1 MEHSKLSE
9 HNFEKGIFK
18 SEMSEL
24 LTPLTKEEDWVHAK
38 SVEYMWLALILYQGE
53 RTTHLEKCMNILRK
67 MSDSIDEKHI
77 ETPSL
82 TNILLF
88 SKENQEIFTLILK
101 EEDVLNSLA
110 PISLVLD
117 DLSLFKKELRAYQF
131 TVEERLDKLNLVLE
145 ELSDHQSQ
153 LSTDIRYLLLYQYIM
168 RGKILFNDSQKEI
181 MDGLKDYPYLNIE
194 NERMRF
200 IRPTIRS
207 MEIGI
212 SQTFGRNNSF
222 SKSFW
227 KSIGQYTEC
236 EIFSIKINENKAD
249 LTFIKNKLYKVLK
262 YYQDILQNVRQIDE
276 KLFVLVCILTYSYK
290 RLLELVEHDM
300 QQTISGR
307 SIIRSCIEN
316 YMMTKYLLKNED
328 KHENVWEEFQYYGIG
343 NYKLIFERY
352 REGAPNLGNT
362 HVNFDYL
369 NILVSEY
376 INKEFIEMDTKY
388 FGRGNIRKKFEE
400 VNEES
405 LYKYFYEYDSQYEH
419 GLWGAI
425 RESSVLKCNAPGHQY
440 HGIPDV
446 DNIQNLPDVGYD
458 AIDILEKHL
467 AILISIYPLP
477 FGIQDEEANIE

>member
-1 MEHSKLSE
+1 
-9 HNFEKGIFK
+9 
-18 SEMSEL
+18 
-24 LTPLTKEEDWVHAK
+24 
-38 SVEYMWLALILYQGE
+38 
-53 RTTHLEKCMNILRK
+53 MN
-67 MSDSIDEKHI
+67 
-77 ETPSL
+77 
-82 TNILLF
+82 
-88 SKENQEIFTLILK
+88 
-101 EEDVLNSLA
+101 
-110 PISLVLD
+110 
-117 DLSLFKKELRAYQF
+117 
-131 TVEERLDKLNLVLE
+131 
-145 ELSDHQSQ
+145 
-153 LSTDIRYLLLYQYIM
+153 
-168 RGKILFNDSQKEI
+168 
-181 MDGLKDYPYLNIE
+181 YP
-194 NERMRF
+194 
-200 IRPTIRS
+200 
-207 MEIGI
+207 G
-212 SQTFGRNNSF
+212 
-222 SKSFW
+222 
-227 KSIGQYTEC
+227 
-236 EIFSIKINENKAD
+236 
-249 LTFIKNKLYKVLK
+249 KNKLYKVLK

>member
-1 MEHSKLSE
+1 
-9 HNFEKGIFK
+9 
-18 SEMSEL
+18 MSEL

>member
-249 LTFIKNKLYKVLK
+249 LTFIK
-262 YYQDILQNVRQIDE
+262 
-276 KLFVLVCILTYSYK
+276 T
-290 RLLELVEHDM
+290 
-300 QQTISGR
+300 
-307 SIIRSCIEN
+307 
-316 YMMTKYLLKNED
+316 
-328 KHENVWEEFQYYGIG
+328 
-343 NYKLIFERY
+343 
-352 REGAPNLGNT
+352 
-362 HVNFDYL
+362 
-369 NILVSEY
+369 
-376 INKEFIEMDTKY
+376 
-388 FGRGNIRKKFEE
+388 
-400 VNEES
+400 
-405 LYKYFYEYDSQYEH
+405 
-419 GLWGAI
+419 
-425 RESSVLKCNAPGHQY
+425 
-440 HGIPDV
+440 
-446 DNIQNLPDVGYD
+446 
-458 AIDILEKHL
+458 
-467 AILISIYPLP
+467 
-477 FGIQDEEANIE
+477 